1 MRYPPI
7 IALAA
12 SACFLLAAGSASAQE
27 MTPGKW
33 RVTIEGVSEL
43 GGQKTTLPTNQMETC
58 ITAEQAK
65 KIAEQTMLPQMQGCK
80 AEILSRSA
88 GQMKVRANCEGI
100 VSTST
105 ITLANNSYKAITH
118 MEMTHDGAKMI
129 TDMTSIGTRIG
140 DCSQ

>member
-1 MRYPPI
+1 MRYKSI

-12 SACFLLAAGSASAQE
+12 SAFFLLAAGAASAQE

-33 RVTIEGVSEL
+33 RVTVEGTSEL
-43 GGQKTTLPTNQMETC
+43 DGQKTDLPRNQMETC

-65 KIAEQTMLPQMQGCK
+65 KIAEQSALPQMEGCK
-80 AEILSRSA
+80 AEILSRDA
-88 GQMKVRANCEGI
+88 NGMKVRANCEGI

-105 ITLANNSYKAITH
+105 ITTANNSYQAVTH

-129 TDMTSIGTRIG
+129 TDMTSTGTRIG
-140 DCSQ
+140 DCD